1 MLKPLGISQV
11 VIATVAVTD
20 IFSLLM
26 LNHSCSDD
34 PTIKC
39 YSWVLF
45 ATVVAVL
52 VGGILIALG
61 FHNWKGIH
69 PYILTVC
76 YAMFG
81 VMAVVACGVSLWK
94 MFLMVHGTSLKIITS
109 SPTVTTDLVA
119 TTSVTDV
126 QTSTFN
132 ITTSEPNVTTSAVN
146 ITTSSMNVTTS
157 TFNITTFAT
166 NFSTSAFNVTTSATT
181 MTTSIPNLEESAST
195 GTTSIPFAIKLAHN
209 ASLSESEPLQTDIIN
224 PSGCTSSTVIKIL
237 SSIAVICTFSL
248 AILCFLIAYGTFGIQ
263 KQRKE
268 YDRLNGIHADVTES
282 G

>member
-34 PTIKC
+34 PTITC

-69 PYILTVC
+69 PYILTVS

-94 MFLMVHGTSLKIITS
+94 MFLMVHGTPLEIITS

-146 ITTSSMNVTTS
+146 I
-157 TFNITTFAT
+157 A
-166 NFSTSAFNVTTSATT
+166 TSATT
-181 MTTSIPNLEESAST
+181 MTTSMPNLEESAST
-195 GTTSIPFAIKLAHN
+195 GTTPIPFAIKLAHN
-209 ASLSESEPLQTDIIN
+209 ASLSESEPLQTDIIS
-224 PSGCTSSTVIKIL
+224 PSGCSSSTVIKIL

-268 YDRLNGIHADVTES
+268 YDRLHGTHADVTES
-282 G
+282 R